1 MMSQKV
7 KNYWRLKAENLSLQR
22 KKPGTLFDSKARRKV
37 ASLQRKWVRST
48 LKPSLDKTPERKDRF
63 EDPSGISLR
72 TVYTPLDVV
81 HHEYEKEAGFPGEFP
96 YTRGIHPT
104 MYRGRLWTMRMFSGY
119 GTPEQTN
126 SRLKYLLKEGETGL
140 SIAFDMPTL
149 YGVDADNPR
158 SEGEVGKCGVSVSS
172 LRDMEVI
179 LDGIPLDEVSTS
191 MTINAPASVLTCM
204 YLATAEKRKLSVS
217 KLRGTV
223 QTDILKEYAAQKE
236 WVYPPEAHLRIIRD
250 MMVYSTKHLPQW
262 NYVSVSGYHI
272 REAGSSALQE
282 LAFTLADGFA
292 YIDLGL
298 GAGLGVDDFA
308 PRLSFFFNC
317 GMDLFEEIA
326 KFRAARRIWA
336 RVVKEKYHARN
347 PRSMLMRYHTQTSG
361 VSLTWQ
367 QPLNNIVRTT
377 VEALAAILGGTQS
390 LHTNSYDEAWA
401 LPTEQAALIALRT
414 QQVIAEET
422 GVSDVVDPLGGSY
435 YVEWLTDEMEQRSYE
450 YLAKIEDLGGV
461 LAAIKKGFIQREIA
475 DTSYRYQRQMEEK
488 TRIMVGVNAYKMDEA
503 SPIKTL
509 RINESARNRQIE
521 RLREVKK
528 ARDNISVRNA
538 LGQLRKSFDDSESNC
553 IYPMLR
559 AVKSYATLGEI
570 VEVGRQVFGE
580 WKEPSI
586 L

>member
-262 NYVSVSGYHI
+262 NYVSLSGYHI